1 MQHPA
6 NPVNSCSVIP
16 QFQRLIAVA
25 LQVSLVVLD
34 KLISAVEHKVS
45 LAVEHKGNLV
55 VVHKGN
61 MAVVHKGNMAV
72 VHKGN
77 LAVEHKGNIAVEH
90 KDNMV
95 RQLSSLSTLA
105 LCELKAQATSGN
117 MHRHCR
123 LHD

>member
-61 MAVVHKGNMAV
+61 MAVVHKGN
-72 VHKGN
+72 